1 MAAIEK
7 CLSAFIETTVDDEVV
22 IVSLDKGHF
31 FSLKDTGLVIWR
43 KIDGSRSRDDILSEL
58 KAEFDAD
65 AEVLT
70 RDLDEFLSE
79 VSAVGF
85 VQQG

>member
-1 MAAIEK
+1 MAALEK
-7 CLSAFIETTVDDEVV
+7 CTSAFIETTVDDEVV

-31 FSLKDTGLVIWR
+31 FSLKDTGLVIWQ